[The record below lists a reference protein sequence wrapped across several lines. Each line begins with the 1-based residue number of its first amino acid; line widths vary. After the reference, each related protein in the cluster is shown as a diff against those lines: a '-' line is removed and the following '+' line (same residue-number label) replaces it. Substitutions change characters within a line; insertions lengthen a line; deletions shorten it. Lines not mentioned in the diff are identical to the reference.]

1 MPLFG
6 NALAGAAG
14 SGGADAFS
22 IQRSL
27 RFNSGDSAYLS
38 RTPSS
43 AGNGR
48 TWTYSCWVKRT
59 TIGAGSPRMFGNYY
73 GGGYQGW
80 DIAFS
85 SSDKI
90 DIHYDTGGGNYIFR
104 RVTTQV
110 FRDPSA
116 WYHIVVAVDTTNATA
131 NDRVKLYVNG
141 EQITAFDTN
150 NNAAQNTNTT
160 INTAVEHRIGYN
172 YSYSDFYLAEV
183 HFVDGQA
190 LAASDFGEF
199 DATTGAWKPIEF
211 AGNYNASGSGTMYSG
226 MLTSSSGYYDS
237 SHTAEKAFDGD
248 LNTGA
253 WNVNNYD
260 NYMEFTPTT
269 PINFTN
275 GVQVYCYAANGYNIT
290 NYWSVDLD
298 GNGLG
303 SETTFVGGSAN
314 FNGFAWISV
323 ATGSGT
329 LHKLRIRLTRSGSGS
344 GVEIRAIAI
353 NGSGSSSNYLVDG
366 TPSGTNGFHLDF
378 DPDAAD
384 DYSGGGTFTGNT
396 AGTSTTP
403 IDLANAFDGDITT
416 YALHN
421 SAVQI
426 SPNTNIVL
434 NYVFPGSGVD
444 VSSSLR
450 VYVGSYSHVS
460 VNGGST
466 EYSYSSTS
474 GGEWID
480 ISAAISGSNFKL
492 TSLNIR
498 RSIPAT
504 GSYRAALAAVEVD
517 GKILVDGVAP
527 GVDASGSENH
537 WTAKNLSA
545 KSNGWPESVFAG
557 NATYNINETSK
568 AFYTGTGADLFDG
581 TTNNYVG
588 AQNISEA
595 WLYFRPATAITG
607 VTSLEL
613 HGAYNGGGTRVNGS
627 DVSVSPSWTT
637 SDQWVTISN
646 PPSSISSIAVRGS
659 AGAAGR
665 LKAIKVNGTILT
677 DVPVQDIDSL
687 LDSPTNYDDGT
698 NIGGNFC
705 VQNPLNKRSNH
716 TLSNG
721 NLESGTTTAT
731 SACLGTMAYPK
742 TGKWYYEAVFSSTP
756 GYNHIGIAT
765 ANASS
770 IIGTAQPGYD
780 TTNEFTYWQNGSKT
794 NNVSYA
800 ASFTGGDVIGVA
812 FDADAGSLTFY
823 KNGVSQGVNSTG
835 LTGTYFPFIPGY
847 PGYTTTVN
855 FGQRPWSYPVSGYKA
870 LCTQNFDTPLIADPS
885 TAFDA
890 VTYTSDGQ
898 ASKKLTFGF
907 SPDLFW
913 SKVRN
918 FAEHHV
924 LHDSVRGPS
933 KVLKP
938 SSSAAESTESS
949 GRGVLSFD
957 SDGVTIGI
965 GSPYNSSGN
974 NSVVWGWS
982 AGANSNK
989 TYTVKVVSDSGN
1001 KYRFD
1006 DFGTSAVT
1014 LDLEEGSTYVF
1025 DQSDSSNSGHPLRF
1039 STTSNGTHGGGSE
1052 YTTGV
1057 TATGTP
1063 GSAGAKTTIVVASGA
1078 PVLHYYCSAHS
1089 GMGGQANTNSTAG
1102 ASNFDG
1108 TIQSTVK
1115 ASQKAGVSIVSYT
1128 GSGSADSV
1136 GHNLNTTPSLVICK
1150 DRSSEYWVVWF
1161 EGFNSNEYLYLNGTD
1176 AKASWSGTWGSTPTN
1191 SVFGVSDQA
1200 VNQSSNNFIAYCFA
1214 PVEGFSSFGSYVGN
1228 GSANGPFVHTT
1239 HSVAFLLIKRTN
1251 STGSWVIVDNKRD
1264 GYNETYKWLEPNTAT
1279 AEQSITP
1286 VANVDF
1292 LSNGFKLRGNGATT
1306 NASGG
1311 AYMYWAIAE
1320 NPFQVN
1326 GGLAR

>member
-43 AGNGR
+43 VGNGR

-141 EQITAFDTN
+141 EQISAFDTN

-190 LAASDFGEF
+190 LAASDFGEL

-226 MLTSSSGYYDS
+226 MLTSSSGFLSGYE
-237 SHTAEKAFDGD
+237 AENAFDGS
-248 LNTGA
+248 LSTSA
-253 WNVNNYD
+253 WNTNNYD

-290 NYWSVDLD
+290 NYYSVDLD

-303 SETTFVGGSAN
+303 SETTFVGSSTAN
-314 FNGFAWISV
+314 FNGHAWINV

-344 GVEIRAIAI
+344 GVEIKAIAI

-378 DPDAAD
+378 DPNAAD

-421 SAVQI
+421 SAVQV
-426 SPNTNIVL
+426 SANTNIVL

-498 RSIPAT
+498 RNIPAT

-537 WTAKNLSA
+537 WTATNLSA

-646 PPSSISSIAVRGS
+646 PPSSISSIAVKGS
-659 AGAAGR
+659 FGAAGR

-677 DVPVQDIDSL
+677 DVPVHDIDGL
-687 LDSPTNYDDGT
+687 IDSPTNYEVSSG
-698 NIGGNFC
+698 NPGGC
-705 VQNPLNKRSNH
+705 YCTLNPLDKA
-716 TLSNG
+716 TIAVLSNG
-721 NLESGTTTAT
+721 NLQQSYTSNRGAIRGTF
-731 SACLGTMAYPK
+731 AYPK
-742 TGKWYYEAVFSSTP
+742 TGKWYYEVTP
-756 GYNHIGIAT
+756 LASQYTTGYFHVGIAT
-765 ANASS
+765 ADANLN
-770 IIGTAQPGYD
+770 TDPGYD
-780 TTNEFTYWQNGSKT
+780 TTNTFTYWQNGAKT
-794 NNVSYA
+794 NAVSYG
-800 ASFTGGDVIGVA
+800 ASFTAGDVIGVA

-823 KNGVSQGVNSTG
+823 KNGVSQGVNSTN
-835 LTGTYFPFIPGY
+835 LTGTYFPYAPTWQY
-847 PGYTTTVN
+847 NAAYN

-870 LCTQNFDTPLIADPS
+870 LCTQNLDTPLIANPS
-885 TAFDA
+885 TAFD
-890 VTYTSDGQ
+890 TKLFTGNGTSQTVSGYN
-898 ASKKLTFGF
+898 F
-907 SPDLFW
+907 SPD
-913 SKVRN
+913 
-918 FAEHHV
+918 FAWFKSRSGSDWHALV
-924 LHDSVRGPS
+924 DTVRGKT
-933 KVLKP
+933 KVLFSN
-938 SSSAAESTESS
+938 SSNAEETRTEGVSS
-949 GRGVLSFD
+949 FN
-957 SDGVTIGI
+957 SDGFSLGDYA
-965 GSPYNSSGN
+965 PMNKN
-974 NSVVWGWS
+974 NDALVAWAWT
-982 AGANSNK
+982 AGTNSNK